1 MAKRKYLFYT
11 RSLAGGGGAERVW
24 ALLASHFASQGDEVI
39 LAVDGAG
46 DDATPLNPA
55 VRLEILKPGNRAN
68 IAGLARL
75 LRHFKPDVA
84 LSALSGNATKLA
96 LAKVVSGSRVP
107 LVVSFHGFQEYRT
120 GKLSAAAYYGMPILT
135 KLCSRIVCVSETLKT
150 VMIDRWGAEAG
161 KTVRIYNPVPL
172 PPTEVDAGSLAARPP
187 AVVTVGR
194 LSREKGFG
202 DLIEAFAR
210 VATHHATLTIAGEGP
225 ERGALEALIREH
237 DLGWK
242 VNLVGYTDP
251 APLYAKSRL
260 CVIPSR
266 TEAFGMVAVEALGAG
281 LPVVATACA
290 GPREILQ
297 GDTFGKIVPI
307 GDTRSM
313 AHAIDAALAD
323 PGDPAPRIARAKL
336 FSSEAGFA
344 AWQAL
349 LDEIVRERRGG

>member
-24 ALLASHFASQGDEVI
+24 ALLASYFAAEGNEVI

-46 DDATPLNPA
+46 DGAAPLDSA
-55 VRLEILKPGNRAN
+55 VRVEVLRPGNRAGV
-68 IAGLARL
+68 ADLARL
-75 LRHFKPDVA
+75 LRSFAPDVA

-96 LAKVVSGSRVP
+96 LAKILARSSVP
-107 LVVSFHGFQEYRT
+107 LVVSFHGFEEYKT

-135 KLCSRIVCVSETLKT
+135 RLCSRIVCVSETLKT
-150 VMIDRWGAEAG
+150 VMVDRWGAEAS

-172 PPTEVDAGSLAARPP
+172 PDVAIDAVSLAARPP
-187 AVVTVGR
+187 GIVAVGR
-194 LSREKGFG
+194 LSREKGFD
-202 DLIEAFAR
+202 DLITAFAH

-225 ERGALEALIREH
+225 ERPALEARIREL

-242 VNLVGYTDP
+242 VHLVGYTDP
-251 APLYAKSRL
+251 APLYGKARL

-290 GPREILQ
+290 GPREILL
-297 GDTFGKIVPI
+297 GDQFGKIVPI
-307 GDTRSM
+307 GDTRAM

-323 PGDPAPRIARAKL
+323 PGDPAPRIARARL
-336 FSSEAGFA
+336 FSSDAGFA
-344 AWQAL
+344 AWESL
-349 LDEIVRERRGG
+349 LDEIIRKR